1 MKFFFDT
8 ADADYIRN
16 TWAKY
21 SNYTDSSGILG
32 ITTNPNA
39 LHKVNCKSLVDL
51 EDVVKSLS
59 QVLNEIS
66 KTGEIFIQ
74 LPSSSMIT
82 FKEITQ
88 WAKYIKTLEKDPI
101 KIGIKIP
108 HYTFHLVQARSI
120 VEACPGMTVNVT
132 GISDWAHILKAF
144 TFESVTYASLIP
156 GRMDEAGINSNE
168 HLMFLFGLINKP
180 KQQIITG
187 SMRTLKGL
195 EDAIFFSTIPTIGT
209 RLWDLLSVEDFINC
223 WNTTRRMNFATEIV
237 DGWKSLPHGPEITD
251 KNVNLSQQFFEQM
264 DLLGKPIYDEFVRS
278 L

>member
-32 ITTNPNA
+32 VTTNPNA
-39 LHKVNCKSLVDL
+39 LHKVNCKSLADL
-51 EDVVKSLS
+51 ENVIKSLN

-66 KTGEIFIQ
+66 KAGEIFIQ
-74 LPSSSMIT
+74 LPHSSMNSL
-82 FKEITQ
+82 KEVVA
-88 WAKYIKTLEKDPI
+88 WAQYIKTMEKDPI

-108 HYTFHLVQARSI
+108 HYTLHLVQSRSI
-120 VEACPGMTVNVT
+120 TDLCPGMSVNVT
-132 GISDWAHILKAF
+132 GIADWAHILKAF

-156 GRMDEAGINSNE
+156 GRMDEAGINSTE
-168 HLMFLFGLINKP
+168 HLMFLFGLVNKP

-187 SMRTLKGL
+187 SMRTLEGL
-195 EDAIFFSTIPTIGT
+195 SEAILYGTIPTIGA
-209 RLWDLLSVEDFINC
+209 RLWDLMSVENFINC
-223 WNTTRRMNFATEIV
+223 WDRSKVSVVEGVV
-237 DGWKSLPHGPEITD
+237 DKWKNSPHGPEVTD
-251 KNVNLSQQFFEQM
+251 KNVKLSQQFFEQM
-264 DLLGKPIYDEFVRS
+264 DTLGKPIYDEFVRS